1 MRAPMTSFLHPL
13 LRHLCLGLLFGLMLH
28 GAASAAAEEQDI
40 PLDHAPYRVNN
51 IVALQ
56 NGARLFVNYCL
67 GCHSAKYMRYE
78 SLRGI
83 GLVDDQIQHNLMFGE
98 ARIGDTMRAS
108 MTAAQAEKWFGVDPP
123 DLSIITKALASHRG
137 SGADYLYTYL
147 RTFYR
152 DDTRPTGWNNLVF
165 PGVGMPNPLWMLQG
179 QRAANFQVGPDPA
192 DPAIKRKTFVGYT
205 QLTKG
210 AQSANEYDSTLADLV
225 AYMQWMAE
233 PDQLLRKRL
242 GVIVLVFLGLFS
254 FITWK
259 LKSEYW
265 KDVT

>member
-1 MRAPMTSFLHPL
+1 MHATMTSFLH
-13 LRHLCLGLLFGLMLH
+13 RLCLGLLLGLMLH
-28 GAASAAAEEQDI
+28 GTVKAASEEQGI

-51 IVALQ
+51 VLALQ

-78 SLRGI
+78 SLRDI
-83 GLVDDQIQHNLMFGE
+83 GMSDDQIQQNLMFGDTK
-98 ARIGDTMRAS
+98 IGDTMRVA
-108 MTAAQAEKWFGVDPP
+108 MTAEQAKKWFGVDPP

-137 SGADYLYTYL
+137 SGTDYLYTYL

-165 PGVGMPNPLWMLQG
+165 PGVGMPNPLWTLQG
-179 QRAANFQVGPDPA
+179 ERAANFRVAPDPA
-192 DPAIKRKTFVGYT
+192 DPAVQLKTFVGYN

-210 AQSANEYDSTLADLV
+210 AESTTEYDSTVADLV

-233 PDQLLRKRL
+233 PDQLFRKRL
-242 GVIVLVFLGLFS
+242 GGIVLIFLGLFS

>member
-1 MRAPMTSFLHPL
+1 MPATMTSILHPL
-13 LRHLCLGLLFGLMLH
+13 LRRLCLGLLLGLMLQ
-28 GAASAAAEEQDI
+28 GAASAASEEQEI

-51 IVALQ
+51 VLALQ
-56 NGARLFVNYCL
+56 NGARLFVNYCI

-83 GLVDDQIQHNLMFGE
+83 GLTDDQIQHNLMFGD
-98 ARIGDTMRAS
+98 AKIGDTMRVA
-108 MTAAQAEKWFGVDPP
+108 MTPVQAEKWFGTNPP
-123 DLSIITKALASHRG
+123 DCPSSPRRWLRIAAAARTISTPICAPFIATIRGRPAGTIWSSPAWACPTRCGCCRAS
-137 SGADYLYTYL
+137 AP
-147 RTFYR
+147 
-152 DDTRPTGWNNLVF
+152 PTS
-165 PGVGMPNPLWMLQG
+165 
-179 QRAANFQVGPDPA
+179 RSAPDPA
-192 DPAIKRKTFVGYT
+192 DPAIKLKTFVGYT

-210 AQSANEYDSTLADLV
+210 SESTTEYDSTVADLV

-233 PDQLLRKRL
+233 PDQLFRKRL
-242 GVIVLVFLGLFS
+242 GVIVLIFLGLFS

>member
-1 MRAPMTSFLHPL
+1 MPAIMTTHLHPL
-13 LRHLCLGLLFGLMLH
+13 LRRLCLGLLLGLMLQ
-28 GAASAAAEEQDI
+28 GMASAASEEQEI

-51 IVALQ
+51 VLALQ
-56 NGARLFVNYCL
+56 NGARLFVNYCI

-83 GLVDDQIQHNLMFGE
+83 GLTDDQIQHNLMFGD
-98 ARIGDTMRAS
+98 AKIGDTMRVS
-108 MTAAQAEKWFGVDPP
+108 MTTAQADKWFGTEPP

-137 SGADYLYTYL
+137 SGTDYLYTYL

-179 QRAANFQVGPDPA
+179 ERAANFQTGPDPA
-192 DPAIKRKTFVGYT
+192 DPAVKLKTFVGYT
-205 QLTKG
+205 QLTPG
-210 AQSANEYDSTLADLV
+210 AETTTEYDSTVADLV

-233 PDQLLRKRL
+233 PDQLFRKRL
-242 GVIVLVFLGLFS
+242 GVIVLIFLGLFS

>member
-1 MRAPMTSFLHPL
+1 MQERSIMKRIIVSLLAALSFVGGAMANTAGPAWDKFPKERVTDVAALQ
-13 LRHLCLGLLFGLMLH
+13 H
-28 GAASAAAEEQDI
+28 GAK
-40 PLDHAPYRVNN
+40 
-51 IVALQ
+51 
-56 NGARLFVNYCL
+56 LFVNYCL
-67 GCHSAKYMRYE
+67 NCHAAAFMRYNRMHDIDLTDE
-78 SLRGI
+78 
-83 GLVDDQIQHNLMFGE
+83 QIKRNLLF
-98 ARIGDTMRAS
+98 AGDKVGDL
-108 MTAAQAEKWFGVDPP
+108 MTVAMNAKDAKAWFGAQPP
-123 DLSIITKALASHRG
+123 DLTVIARSRAGDNG

-152 DDTRPTGWNNLVF
+152 DDTRPSGWNNLVF

-179 QRAANFQVGPDPA
+179 ERAANFQVGPDPA
-192 DPAIKRKTFVGYT
+192 DPAVKLKTFVGYT

-210 AQSANEYDSTLADLV
+210 AESASEYDSTVADLV

-242 GVIVLVFLGLFS
+242 GVIVLIFLGLFS

>member
-1 MRAPMTSFLHPL
+1 MKTIFRRLG
-13 LRHLCLGLLFGLMLH
+13 LGLLLGAVLH
-28 GAASAAAEEQDI
+28 TAAYAASEEKEI

-51 IVALQ
+51 LLALQ

-78 SLRGI
+78 SLRSI
-83 GLVDDQIQHNLMFGE
+83 GLTDDQIAHNLMFGE
-98 ARIGDTMRAS
+98 AKIGDTMRVA
-108 MTAAQAEKWFGVDPP
+108 MTAAQAEKWFGTEPP

-137 SGADYLYTYL
+137 SGADFLYTYL

-152 DDTRPTGWNNLVF
+152 DDSRPTGWNNLAF
-165 PGVGMPNPLWMLQG
+165 PGVNMPNPLWMLQG
-179 QRAANFQVGPDPA
+179 QRAARFAVGPDPS
-192 DPAIKRKTFVGYT
+192 DPSVQLKTFVGYT
-205 QLTKG
+205 QLTPG
-210 AQSANEYDSTLADLV
+210 TQSPTEYDSTVADLV

-242 GVIVLVFLGLFS
+242 GVIVLIFLGFFTFL
-254 FITWK
+254 TWK

>member
-1 MRAPMTSFLHPL
+1 MTFTLQ
-13 LRHLCLGLLFGLMLH
+13 RLCLAMLLGLLLS
-28 GAASAAAEEQDI
+28 ATASAATEQQEI

-51 IVALQ
+51 LLALQ

-78 SLRGI
+78 SLRRI
-83 GLVDDQIQHNLMFGE
+83 GLSDEQIQHNLIFGQ
-98 ARIGDTMRAS
+98 AKLGDTMRVA
-108 MTAAQAEKWFGVDPP
+108 MTPEQAEKWFGTEPP
-123 DLSIITKALASHRG
+123 DLTIITKALASHRG

-152 DDTRPTGWNNLVF
+152 DDSRPTGWNNLTF
-165 PGVGMPNPLWMLQG
+165 PGVNMPNPLWMLQG
-179 QRAANFQVGPDPA
+179 ERAANFRVGPDPS
-192 DPAIKRKTFVGYT
+192 DPAVKLKTFVGYT
-205 QLTKG
+205 QLRPGSETPH
-210 AQSANEYDSTLADLV
+210 EFDSTVADLV

-242 GVIVLVFLGLFS
+242 GVIVLIFLGVFTFL
-254 FITWK
+254 TWK